1 MIKNNL
7 VSKIKVLSLTG
18 ILLMLAIS
26 TTVLAAPS
34 NIEKSGPADSPILKN
49 AVILIIRHGEKP
61 PSGYVLSPEGQER
74 ARLYVNYFKNFKVDS
89 KPLQLDYLFAG
100 ADAPNSHRPRLT
112 ITPLSKAL
120 GISIDTRFQN
130 LQFTEL
136 VHEIQTKPHGKNILI
151 CWRHGEIPNLLT
163 AFGVDPEKYIPNAK
177 WPEDVFGWLFQLRY
191 DESGRLFDVQRI
203 DENLLPDDSNKDTL
217 AAL

>member
-1 MIKNNL
+1 MIKNNQI
-7 VSKIKVLSLTG
+7 SKIKVLSLAG
-18 ILLMLAIS
+18 VLLMLAIS
-26 TTVLAAPS
+26 TTVLAAPPDL
-34 NIEKSGPADSPILKN
+34 EKSGPADSPVLKN

-61 PSGYVLSPEGQER
+61 SSGYELSPEGKER
-74 ARLYVNYFKNFKVDS
+74 AAAYVNYFKNFTVDS

-100 ADAPNSHRPRLT
+100 ADTPNSHRPRLT
-112 ITPLSKAL
+112 IEPLSKAL

-136 VHEIQTKPHGKNILI
+136 AHEIQTRPHGKNILI

-191 DESGRLFDVQRI
+191 DENGRLFDVQRI

-217 AAL
+217 AAP